1 MWMSIYVYF
10 IVWMAGAN
18 AGKKFG
24 GGEGVE
30 KMYININ
37 IILFIII
44 CRSGSLFVVPDISE
58 RV

>member
-1 MWMSIYVYF
+1 
-10 IVWMAGAN
+10 MAGAN

-37 IILFIII
+37 IILFI